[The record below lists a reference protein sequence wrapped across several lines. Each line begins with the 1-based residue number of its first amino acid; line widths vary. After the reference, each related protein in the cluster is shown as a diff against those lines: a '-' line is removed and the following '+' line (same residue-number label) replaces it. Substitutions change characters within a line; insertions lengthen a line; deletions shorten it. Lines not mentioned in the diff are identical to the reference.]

1 MNLYPSQLP
10 GQRVHWLLEVKWG
23 GLVIRLAD
31 DQVDV
36 ESETGTVYQYSP
48 GLDALEVSE
57 AIELFNDSA
66 GQLSVPLE
74 FVAPPGASIA
84 ERISLGDDFSAATGE
99 LSRWVSGTSYE
110 ARRVVLVGRLTD
122 PEYGADGEPIATSLE
137 EVLTN
142 DLTLIP
148 SASHAATGETWP
160 ADFGNLGLDNELA
173 ETSLNAPYPI
183 VIGKP
188 GRVASA
194 INAAGWITG
203 SPGIWTV
210 HNRIDQGSFYINLF
224 LLIAGHHVKGRRVYL
239 NTAGYIAGHR
249 FRVIN
254 TYDALGQP
262 IAGVPFYFTTTADEP
277 LTYNGTATYSTYT
290 AADGEYSPPAD
301 TFGLGDK
308 SLTFDTW
315 QSDEQPAIFVGW
327 YDGNE
332 DDGAT
337 GGGVM
342 QDGKLVREAG
352 DVIEYLLSLTTQR
365 VDWGR
370 IAAAKPLLSRFLLD
384 GVITDRVSP
393 WDVLQDEILP
403 LLPVSLCSGPN
414 GLYVVVWQF
423 NATAADATVRIDADA
438 NPAIGREGRVKYDSE
453 DRANR
458 ISLSY
463 AYSYRAGTYCA
474 QVVFGAAEDV
484 ETDPATVVHALCD
497 FSRRRVGYPVDR
509 STQTAW
515 VYDTSTAYAVCEW
528 QAAAY
533 ALPSRTVQYRVPE
546 LDFVHVERGQVATLS
561 DSELYLSEALCLVR
575 EVVTDG
581 SGYLTLTLWMIDNPV
596 ARMA

>member
-10 GQRVHWLLEVKWG
+10 GQRVHWLLEIKWG
-23 GLVIRLAD
+23 GLVLRLAD

-36 ESETGTVYQYSP
+36 ESETGTVYQYAP
-48 GLDALEVSE
+48 GLDAIEVSE

-74 FVAPPGASIA
+74 FVAPPGASIT

-122 PEYGADGEPIATSLE
+122 PEYGADGEPIATSLD
-137 EVLTN
+137 EVLIY
-142 DLTLIP
+142 DSSLIP
-148 SASHAATGETWP
+148 STAQAVTEATWG
-160 ADFGNLGLDNELA
+160 A
-173 ETSLNAPYPI
+173 EDLEEPSLNAPYPI

-194 INAAGWITG
+194 VNAAGWITG
-203 SPGIWTV
+203 SPGIWVEHGVVDEGT
-210 HNRIDQGSFYINLF
+210 FYYDMC

-239 NTAGYIAGHR
+239 NTDGDITGHR
-249 FRVIN
+249 FKVVN
-254 TYDALGQP
+254 AYDLLGQP
-262 IAGVPFYFTTTADEP
+262 VAVVPFYFSTTSDE
-277 LTYNGTATYSTYT
+277 LIAYDSTATYTTYT
-290 AADGEYSPPAD
+290 AADGDYSPSASSY
-301 TFGLGDK
+301 GLGNQ
-308 SLTFDTW
+308 SLLNYDVW
-315 QSDEQPAIFVGW
+315 QADQRQIYVGW

-332 DDGAT
+332 DDSAT

-342 QDGKLVREAG
+342 QDGKLIREAG

-393 WDVLQDEILP
+393 WDVLKDEILP

-458 ISLSY
+458 IALSY

-484 ETDPATVVHALCD
+484 ETDPSTVVHALCD
-497 FSRRRVGYPVDR
+497 FSRRRVGYAVDR

-533 ALPSRTVQYRVPE
+533 ALPSKTVQYRVPE
-546 LDFVHVERGQVATLS
+546 LDFVHVERGQVATLTDS
-561 DSELYLSEALCLVR
+561 DLYLSEALCLVR

>member
-1 MNLYPSQLP
+1 VNLYPSQLP
-10 GQRVHWLLEVKWG
+10 GQRVYWLLEIKWG

-36 ESETGTVYQYSP
+36 ESETGTVYQYAP
-48 GLDALEVSE
+48 GLDAIEVSE

-66 GQLSVPLE
+66 GQLSIPLE
-74 FVAPPGASIA
+74 FVAPPGASIT

-122 PEYGADGEPIATSLE
+122 PEFGADGEPIATSLDE
-137 EVLTN
+137 TVVNDSTLVPGPYLTVTSSTWSHFE
-142 DLTLIP
+142 DLPEI
-148 SASHAATGETWP
+148 AKG
-160 ADFGNLGLDNELA
+160 
-173 ETSLNAPYPI
+173 APYPI
-183 VIGKP
+183 IIGKP
-188 GRVASA
+188 GRVSTD
-194 INAAGWITG
+194 ISPQGWITG
-203 SPGIWTV
+203 SPGIWV
-210 HNRIDQGSFYINLF
+210 WHDPQDEGSFYSRLI
-224 LLIAGHHVKGRRVYL
+224 LLIAGHHVRARAVYL
-239 NTAGYIAGHR
+239 NTENDTTGHR

-254 TYDALGQP
+254 SWDDRGQPVALVPFYVSTTSDQQIIYDVTASYTTYDATDGD
-262 IAGVPFYFTTTADEP
+262 FTP
-277 LTYNGTATYSTYT
+277 
-290 AADGEYSPPAD
+290 AAASY
-301 TFGLGDK
+301 GLGDK
-308 SLTFDTW
+308 GLNYDAW
-315 QSDEQPAIFVGW
+315 QADANITPFVGW
-327 YDGNE
+327 YDGN
-332 DDGAT
+332 DDDSAT
-337 GGGVM
+337 GGGVVM
-342 QDGKLVREAG
+342 DGGIVREAG
-352 DVIEYLLSLTTQR
+352 DVIEYLLGLTTQR

-393 WDVLQDEILP
+393 WDVLKDEILP

-423 NATAADATVRIDADA
+423 DATAADATVRIDADA

-484 ETDPATVVHALCD
+484 ETDPSTVVHALCD
-497 FSRRRVGYPVDR
+497 FSRRRVGYVVDR

-533 ALPSRTVQYRVPE
+533 ALPSKTVQYRVPE
-546 LDFVHVERGQVATLS
+546 LDFVHVERGQVATLTDS
-561 DSELYLSEALCLVR
+561 DLYLSEALCLVR

>member
-10 GQRVHWLLEVKWG
+10 GQRVHWLLEIKWG

-36 ESETGTVYQYSP
+36 ESETGTVYQYAP
-48 GLDALEVSE
+48 GLDAIEVSE

-122 PEYGADGEPIATSLE
+122 PEYGADGELIATSLD
-137 EVLTN
+137 EVLIY
-142 DLTLIP
+142 DSSLIP
-148 SASHAATGETWP
+148 STAQAVTEATWG
-160 ADFGNLGLDNELA
+160 A
-173 ETSLNAPYPI
+173 EDLEEPSLNAPYPI

-194 INAAGWITG
+194 VNAAGWITG
-203 SPGIWTV
+203 SPGIWVEHGVVDEGT
-210 HNRIDQGSFYINLF
+210 FYYDMC
-224 LLIAGHHVKGRRVYL
+224 LLIAGHHVKGRRVHL
-239 NTAGYIAGHR
+239 NTEGDITGHR
-249 FRVIN
+249 FKVVN
-254 TYDALGQP
+254 AYDLLGQP
-262 IAGVPFYFTTTADEP
+262 VAVVPFYFSTTSDE
-277 LTYNGTATYSTYT
+277 LIAYDSTATYTTYT
-290 AADGEYSPPAD
+290 AADGDYSPSAS
-301 TFGLGDK
+301 TYGLGNQ
-308 SLTFDTW
+308 SLLNYDVW
-315 QSDEQPAIFVGW
+315 QADQRQIYVGW

-332 DDGAT
+332 DDANT

-342 QDGKLVREAG
+342 QDGKLIREAG
-352 DVIEYLLSLTTQR
+352 DVIEHLLSLTTQR

-370 IAAAKPLLSRFLLD
+370 LAAAKPLLSRFLLD

-393 WDVLQDEILP
+393 WDVLRDEILP

-484 ETDPATVVHALCD
+484 ETDPSTVVHALCD
-497 FSRRRVGYPVDR
+497 FSRRRVGYAVDR

-533 ALPSRTVQYRVPE
+533 ALPSKTVQYRVPE
-546 LDFVHVERGQVATLS
+546 LEFVHVERGQVATLTDS
-561 DSELYLSEALCLVR
+561 DLYLSEALCLVR

>member
-10 GQRVHWLLEVKWG
+10 GQRVHWLLTIEWG

-48 GLDALEVSE
+48 GLDAIEVSE

-74 FVAPPGASIA
+74 FVAPPGASIT
-84 ERISLGDDFSAATGE
+84 ERISLGDDFTAARGE
-99 LSRWVSGTSYE
+99 LSRWVSGTKYE

-122 PEYGADGEPIATSLE
+122 PEYGADGEPIATSLDE
-137 EVLTN
+137 TVVN
-142 DLTLIP
+142 DGALIP
-148 SASHAATGETWP
+148 EQFQTVTSSTWSHFEDLPET
-160 ADFGNLGLDNELA
+160 AKG
-173 ETSLNAPYPI
+173 APYPI

-188 GRVASA
+188 GRVSES
-194 INAAGWITG
+194 ISPQGWVTG
-203 SPGIWTV
+203 SPGVWV
-210 HNRIDQGSFYINLF
+210 WHDPNDEGSFYSRLI
-224 LLIAGHHVKGRRVYL
+224 LLVAGHHVRARAVYL
-239 NTAGYIAGHR
+239 NNENDATGHR

-254 TYDALGQP
+254 SWDDRGQPVALVPFYVSTTSDQQIVYDVTASYTTYDAADP
-262 IAGVPFYFTTTADEP
+262 DFTPA
-277 LTYNGTATYSTYT
+277 ATSV
-290 AADGEYSPPAD
+290 
-301 TFGLGDK
+301 GLGDK
-308 SLTFDTW
+308 SLDYDAW
-315 QSDEQPAIFVGW
+315 QADANVTLYVGW
-327 YDGNE
+327 YDGN
-332 DDGAT
+332 DDDAAT

-342 QDGKLVREAG
+342 MDGGIVREAG

-393 WDVLQDEILP
+393 WDVLKDEILP
-403 LLPVSLCSGPN
+403 ILPVSLCSGPL
-414 GLYVVVWQF
+414 GLYVVVWRVG
-423 NATAADATVRIDADA
+423 ATAADATVRIDADA
-438 NPAIGREGRVKYDSE
+438 NPAIGREGRVQYDSE

-474 QVVFGAAEDV
+474 SVVFGAAEDA
-484 ETDPATVVHALCD
+484 ETDSETVVHALCD
-497 FSRRRVGYPVDR
+497 FSRRRVGYAIDR
-509 STQTAW
+509 ETTTAW

-546 LDFVHVERGQVATLS
+546 LEFVHVERGQVATLT

>member
-10 GQRVHWLLEVKWG
+10 GQRVHWLLEIKWG

-36 ESETGTVYQYSP
+36 ESETGAVYQYAP
-48 GLDALEVSE
+48 GLDAIEVSE

-122 PEYGADGEPIATSLE
+122 PEFGADGEPIATSLDE
-137 EVLTN
+137 SVVSDGALVPGQFQSVTSSTWAHFE
-142 DLTLIP
+142 DLP
-148 SASHAATGETWP
+148 ET
-160 ADFGNLGLDNELA
+160 AKG
-173 ETSLNAPYPI
+173 APYPV

-188 GRVASA
+188 GRVSES
-194 INAAGWITG
+194 ISPQGWVTG
-203 SPGIWTV
+203 SPGVWV
-210 HNRIDQGSFYINLF
+210 WHDPQDEGSFYSRLI
-224 LLIAGHHVKGRRVYL
+224 LLIAGHHVRARAVYL
-239 NTAGYIAGHR
+239 NTENDTTGHR

-254 TYDALGQP
+254 SWDDRGQPVALVPFYVSTTSDQQIIYDVTASYTTYDATDGD
-262 IAGVPFYFTTTADEP
+262 FTP
-277 LTYNGTATYSTYT
+277 
-290 AADGEYSPPAD
+290 AAASY
-301 TFGLGDK
+301 GLGDK
-308 SLTFDTW
+308 GLNYDAW
-315 QSDEQPAIFVGW
+315 QADANITPFVGW
-327 YDGNE
+327 YDGN
-332 DDGAT
+332 DDDSST

-342 QDGKLVREAG
+342 MDGGIVREAG
-352 DVIEYLLSLTTQR
+352 DVIEYLLGLTTQR

-393 WDVLQDEILP
+393 WDVLKDEILP

-423 NATAADATVRIDADA
+423 TATAADATVRIDADA

-484 ETDPATVVHALCD
+484 ETDPSTVVHALCD
-497 FSRRRVGYPVDR
+497 FSRRRVGYAVDR

-533 ALPSRTVQYRVPE
+533 ALPSKTVQYRVPE
-546 LDFVHVERGQVATLS
+546 LDFVHVERGQVATLTDS
-561 DSELYLSEALCLVR
+561 DLYLSEALCLVR